1 MCVASVEFVVA
12 SGAVAVADVVVHL
25 LVGGIAVVVVVGIV
39 LVVGAHCFAVPDF
52 AVLHFVLS
60 VFAPVSFPVRSGFAA
75 RQMDIFLRGF

>member
-12 SGAVAVADVVVHL
+12 SGAVAVVVVVVHL
-25 LVGGIAVVVVVGIV
+25 LVGGIVVVVAAGFG
-39 LVVGAHCFAVPDF
+39 LVVDLHCFVVPDF

-75 RQMDIFLRGF
+75 RRMDIFLRGF